1 MPIFRVEPKEKK
13 EKKERKKAGIPQ
25 EVIDEY
31 KGYIE
36 QLDKNTVGILEF
48 KKDENITLGRKALQ
62 QAGEESKKY
71 VKVRKP
77 RGSANTLQ
85 VERITR
91 KEWADARSKALARGA
106 KLKKA
111 VEPEV
116 QPKPKAKAKAKRKPK
131 AKAKKTK

>member
-1 MPIFRVEPKEKK
+1 MPIFRVEPKKTK
-13 EKKERKKAGIPQ
+13 EKKERKKAAIPQ

-36 QLDKNTVGILEF
+36 QLGKNTVGILEF
-48 KKDENITLGRKALQ
+48 KKDENINLGRKALQ

-77 RGSANTLQ
+77 RGSANVLQ

-91 KEWADARSKALARGA
+91 KEWADAKSKAQERGA

-111 VEPEV
+111 VEPKV
-116 QPKPKAKAKAKRKPK
+116 QPKPKAKAKAKRKAK
-131 AKAKKTK
+131 AKAKK